1 MQEVLDSFQVP
12 PSIYSAWQQLSDD
25 TPDDMT
31 FRDYVINEGYID
43 GYGLPSQELRD
54 RHIWNRCILLEQR
67 RLGAPDQAV
76 LNYLDSA
83 EGNGS
88 PSVGDFRHY
97 WESLQGTSMQE
108 KPTLVGDGTED
119 GCGFEGCFDLNSP
132 LEADC
137 RRCEKK
143 IHKFCGHWVSRQ
155 EMECFTCRHID
166 DLPEIFTIEVHDAET
181 PFPAEVLDHM
191 IEGVHPRN
199 REAEALVFSLQG
211 AVYRQLEMGQGNIF
225 SRIVWTNSDKS
236 EVIVEPINN
245 QLLSQ
250 LFQNGFLKVANSK
263 GIVDECA
270 G

>member
-1 MQEVLDSFQVP
+1 VQEVLDSFQVP
-12 PSIYSAWQQLSDD
+12 PSIYSAWQQSSDD
-25 TPDDMT
+25 SPDDMT

-119 GCGFEGCFDLNSP
+119 GCGVEGCSDHSP
-132 LEADC
+132 LEAFC
-137 RRCEKK
+137 RRCQKK
-143 IHKFCGHWVSRQ
+143 IHIDCGQWVSRH
-155 EMECFTCRHID
+155 EMECFTCRGLD
-166 DLPEIFTIEVHDAET
+166 DLPDIFTIEADEAKT
-181 PFPAEVLDHM
+181 PFPAGILDHR
-191 IEGVHPRN
+191 IEGVHPQN
-199 REAEALVFSLQG
+199 REAEDRLFSLQG
-211 AVYRQLEMGQGNIF
+211 AVYRQLDMGDGRIF
-225 SRIVWTNSDKS
+225 TRILWTNSDKS

-245 QLLSQ
+245 QLLNQ